1 MYAVIINKKAQR
13 DSRDVHE
20 GACQRPIHARRMTP
34 TIILLFTLAISLI
47 IGALTTP
54 RLVSLA
60 REMHLYDLPD
70 SRKVH
75 TIPIPR
81 LGGVAFLPAVI
92 IAIATTVAIASRF
105 GITFD
110 DINGQGTPEHFVAY
124 VAGAMML
131 YILGIYDDV
140 HGVSYRIKFVV
151 QICAAV
157 LLCIS
162 GLWIASFEHVFY
174 IDRVPF
180 WIGMPLTTFF
190 VVYVTNAINL
200 IDGIDGLAS
209 GLSGISLLVAIILCV
224 MSGDIVWAMLAIA
237 YLGVLIAFFCYNV
250 FGGRNKV
257 FMGDAGSLTLGYTLS
272 FIVLHF
278 WQAHPV
284 WNPYLHNVGIVILST
299 LTIPLL
305 DVIRVFMSRIRDG
318 RNPFLPDK
326 NHIHHKL
333 MRTGMSGRWTMVTI
347 LFLSA
352 IVVILNYLVAQMSQ
366 TLILLLDAL
375 LFVVMHI
382 IINYFIHKKE
392 AMTGS
397 RWDRVFRNNHELR

>member
-1 MYAVIINKKAQR
+1 
-13 DSRDVHE
+13 
-20 GACQRPIHARRMTP
+20 MTQ

-305 DVIRVFMSRIRDG
+305 DVVRVFMSRIRDG

-375 LFVVMHI
+375 IFVVMHI

>member
-1 MYAVIINKKAQR
+1 
-13 DSRDVHE
+13 
-20 GACQRPIHARRMTP
+20 MTP

-110 DINGQGTPEHFVAY
+110 DINGRGTPEHFVAY

-250 FGGRNKV
+250 FGGWNKV